1 MPRGRA
7 PRVIMSLR
15 LRLALAFLLLSAL
28 PLGGFALYSYSSSS
42 AALRRAA
49 EAEAGDLARDLA
61 TRVESVAEDLDR
73 SIRVLARVPVEA
85 WAAPEAESDPR
96 IEAAIADLGPALGFV
111 EGFSFVPGPAAA
123 PVAAAAPA
131 PPAAPPPPAAAS
143 RPAVEFTF
151 GVGTTEHRKAARLSE
166 AQREEIRR
174 ELAKVRQQ
182 ISKSVREAATARAAG
197 ADAQGIEM
205 AIRAQR
211 LAVRELEKLAAGAPV
226 ETIDA
231 PPAPKPGTGDV
242 VRWKYAFGGDGEKG
256 PIPGEFTCDIESGD
270 RVLGQIQAKVK
281 ATELLRTVLAQTDRE
296 RGEIPFALDGDGQLY
311 VAEADD
317 AARLRDLPALEAMRR
332 GEGAAG
338 KASDGDWIV
347 VARQDPAT
355 DFRYGIARPLS
366 RPMAELKRATA
377 RNFTFGLALVGL
389 ALVGMVPVSGR
400 LVRNVRRL
408 EDGASRIADGDLAA
422 RVPVTSKDELGRLA
436 ATFNRM
442 AEQLAEHQDRLIE
455 QERLR
460 KEEEISRR
468 LLAAENER
476 RRRELEEA
484 RDFQLSLLPRELP
497 RRDGLDL
504 AVSMTTATEV
514 GGDYYDFL
522 EGPGDR
528 LILAVGD
535 ATGHGAAAGTMVTA
549 VKGLFAGGAGEV
561 APATFLRAANA
572 AVHRM
577 GLVRRAMALTV
588 ARLEGRRL
596 VLSAAGMPPAL
607 HHAAARGKV
616 SEIALAGT
624 PLGARADF
632 PYAEA
637 AVDLAPGDAVLFV
650 SDGLPELPNAAGEP
664 FGYERLAARFAELA
678 TGDARAI
685 VAGLEATV
693 AAWSPDRSPADDVT
707 FLVLKAL

>member
-1 MPRGRA
+1 
-7 PRVIMSLR
+7 MSLR

-28 PLGGFALYSYSSSS
+28 PLGGFALYSYTSSS

-49 EAEAGDLARDLA
+49 EAEASDLARDLA
-61 TRVESVAEDLDR
+61 TRVESVTSDLDR
-73 SIRVLARVPVEA
+73 SIRGLARVPVEA
-85 WAAPEAESDPR
+85 WTDPTAEPDPR
-96 IEAAIADLGPALGFV
+96 LELAIADLGPAIEFI
-111 EGFSFVPGPAAA
+111 EGFSFVPGPVAA
-123 PVAAAAPA
+123 PAPGPAPAPAAAPA
-131 PPAAPPPPAAAS
+131 PPEPP

-151 GVGTTEHRKAARLSE
+151 GIGATERREAARLSE

-174 ELAKVRQQ
+174 ELAQVREQ

-197 ADAQGIEM
+197 ADPQGIEV
-205 AIRAQR
+205 AIRAQQ
-211 LAVRELEKLAAGAPV
+211 LAIRELEKLAAGAP
-226 ETIDA
+226 IDPA
-231 PPAPKPGTGDV
+231 DREPAPKPADGGV
-242 VRWKYAFGGDGEKG
+242 VRWKYAFGGDDEKG
-256 PIPGEFTCDIESGD
+256 PIPGGFTCDIESGD

-296 RGEIPFALDGDGQLY
+296 RGEIPFALDGEGQLY
-311 VAEADD
+311 VAEAED
-317 AARLRDLPALEAMRR
+317 ATRLRDLPALAAMRH
-332 GEGAAG
+332 GEGAPG

-347 VARQDPAT
+347 VARQHPAT
-355 DFRYGIARPLS
+355 AFRYGIARPLS

-408 EDGASRIADGDLAA
+408 EDGASRIAAGDLSA

-442 AEQLAEHQDRLIE
+442 AEQLAENQDRLIE

-549 VKGLFAGGAGEV
+549 VKGLFAGGAGAV
-561 APATFLRAANA
+561 APAAFLRAANA

-607 HHAAARGKV
+607 HHSAARGTV

-637 AVDLAPGDAVLFV
+637 AIDLAPGDAVLFV

-678 TGDARAI
+678 AGDARAI
-685 VAGLEATV
+685 VAGLEASV
-693 AAWSPDRSPADDVT
+693 GGWSPDRSPVDDVT
-707 FLVLKAL
+707 FLVLKLL

>member
-1 MPRGRA
+1 
-7 PRVIMSLR
+7 MSLR

-49 EAEAGDLARDLA
+49 EAEAGELARDLA
-61 TRVESVAEDLDR
+61 TRVESVTRDLDR
-73 SIRVLARVPVEA
+73 GIRVLARVPVEA
-85 WAAPEAESDPR
+85 WAAPAAEPDPR
-96 IEAAIADLGPALGFV
+96 IEAAIADLGPALEFV
-111 EGFSFVPGPAAA
+111 EGFSFVPGPVPAPAPVAPTAAPPPASAPA
-123 PVAAAAPA
+123 PVAAPEPPA
-131 PPAAPPPPAAAS
+131 PP

-151 GVGTTEHRKAARLSE
+151 GTATTAHRRATHLSE
-166 AQREEIRR
+166 AQRAEIRR
-174 ELAKVRQQ
+174 ELAKVREQ
-182 ISKSVREAATARAAG
+182 ISKSVREAAAARSAG
-197 ADAQGIEM
+197 ADAAGIEV
-205 AIRAQR
+205 AIRAQEI
-211 LAVRELEKLAAGAPV
+211 AIRELEKLASGAPV
-226 ETIDA
+226 GTVDPA
-231 PPAPKPGTGDV
+231 PAPKAGTGDV
-242 VRWKYAFGGDGEKG
+242 VRWKYAFNGDGEKG
-256 PIPGEFTCDIESGD
+256 PIPGGFTCDVESGD

-281 ATELLRTVLAQTDRE
+281 ATELLRTVLSQTDRD
-296 RGEIPFALDGDGQLY
+296 RGEIPFALDADDQLY
-311 VAEADD
+311 VADSED
-317 AARLRDLPALEAMRR
+317 AGRLRDLPALEALRR
-332 GEGAAG
+332 GDGGPG

-355 DFRYGIARPLS
+355 AFRYGIARPLS

-377 RNFTFGLALVGL
+377 RNFTFGMALVGL

-408 EDGASRIADGDLAA
+408 EDGASRIAAGDLAA

-442 AEQLAEHQDRLIE
+442 AEQLAENQDRLIE

-497 RRDGLDL
+497 RRDGFDV

-522 EGPGDR
+522 EARDGR

-549 VKGLFAGGAGEV
+549 VKGLFAGGAAEV
-561 APATFLRAANA
+561 APAAFLRAANA

-577 GLVRRAMALTV
+577 GLVRRAMALSV
-588 ARLEGRRL
+588 ASLEGRRL
-596 VLSAAGMPPAL
+596 LLSAAGMPPAL
-607 HHAAARGKV
+607 HHAAARGAV

-637 AVDLAPGDAVLFV
+637 TVDLAAGDAVLFV

-685 VAGLEATV
+685 VSGLEASV
-693 AAWSPDRSPADDVT
+693 ADWSPDRSPADDVT

>member
-1 MPRGRA
+1 
-7 PRVIMSLR
+7 V
-15 LRLALAFLLLSAL
+15 
-28 PLGGFALYSYSSSS
+28 
-42 AALRRAA
+42 
-49 EAEAGDLARDLA
+49 
-61 TRVESVAEDLDR
+61 
-73 SIRVLARVPVEA
+73 
-85 WAAPEAESDPR
+85 AAPA
-96 IEAAIADLGPALGFV
+96 PA
-111 EGFSFVPGPAAA
+111 PAAA
-123 PVAAAAPA
+123 PR
-131 PPAAPPPPAAAS
+131 PPAAPPPPA
-143 RPAVEFTF
+143 VELTF
-151 GVGTTEHRKAARLSE
+151 GIGTAEHRKASRLSE

-174 ELAKVRQQ
+174 ELAKVREQ
-182 ISKSVREAATARAAG
+182 IARSVREAAAARSAG
-197 ADAQGIEM
+197 ADAAGLEV
-205 AIRAQR
+205 AIRAQEIAIR
-211 LAVRELEKLAAGAPV
+211 QLEKLAAGTPAEAVEPERAPG
-226 ETIDA
+226 T
-231 PPAPKPGTGDV
+231 GTGDV
-242 VRWKYAFGGDGEKG
+242 VRWKYAFGGEGEKG
-256 PIPGEFTCDIESGD
+256 PIPGAFTCDVESGD

-281 ATELLRTVLAQTDRE
+281 ATELLRTVLSQTDRE
-296 RGEIPFALDGDGQLY
+296 RGEIPFALDGEGQLY

-332 GEGAAG
+332 GTGAPG

-355 DFRYGIARPLS
+355 AFRYGIARPLS

-377 RNFTFGLALVGL
+377 RNFSFGLALVGL
-389 ALVGMVPVSGR
+389 ALAGMVPVSGR

-442 AEQLAEHQDRLIE
+442 AEQLAEHQERLLE

-497 RRDGLDL
+497 RRDGIDL

-522 EGPGDR
+522 DGPGGR

-561 APATFLRAANA
+561 APAAFLRAANA

-588 ARLEGRRL
+588 ARLDGRRL

-607 HHAAARGKV
+607 HHVAARAKV

-624 PLGARADF
+624 PLGARGDF
-632 PYAEA
+632 PYTEA
-637 AVDLAPGDAVLFV
+637 AIDLAAGDAVLFV

-664 FGYERLAARFAELA
+664 FGYERLAGRFAELA

-685 VAGLEATV
+685 VAGLEASV
-693 AAWSPDRSPADDVT
+693 AAWSPDHSPADDVT
-707 FLVLKAL
+707 FLVLKVL

>member
-1 MPRGRA
+1 
-7 PRVIMSLR
+7 MSLR

-49 EAEAGDLARDLA
+49 EAEAGELARDLA

-85 WAAPEAESDPR
+85 WAAPDTESDPR
-96 IEAAIADLGPALGFV
+96 IEAAIADLGPALEFV
-111 EGFSFVPGPAAA
+111 EGFSFVPGPVAAPRAPEPAAA
-123 PVAAAAPA
+123 PQPAAAPA
-131 PPAAPPPPAAAS
+131 PAAAPRPPAAPP
-143 RPAVEFTF
+143 RPSVEFTF
-151 GVGTTEHRKAARLSE
+151 GVGTAEQRRESRLS
-166 AQREEIRR
+166 ATQREEIRR
-174 ELAKVRQQ
+174 ELAKVRAQ
-182 ISKSVREAATARAAG
+182 IAKSVRDAAAARSAG
-197 ADAQGIEM
+197 ADAAGIEV
-205 AIRAQR
+205 AIRAQEIAIR
-211 LAVRELEKLAAGAPV
+211 QLEKLAAGAPA
-226 ETIDA
+226 EEIE
-231 PPAPKPGTGDV
+231 PEPKPAAGTGDV
-242 VRWKYAFGGDGEKG
+242 VRWKYAFGAEDEKG
-256 PIPGEFTCDIESGD
+256 PIPGAFTCDVESGD

-281 ATELLRTVLAQTDRE
+281 ATELLRTVLSQTDRE
-296 RGEIPFALDGDGQLY
+296 RGEIPFALDGEGQLY

-317 AARLRDLPALEAMRR
+317 ATRLRDLPALEAMRR
-332 GEGAAG
+332 GAGAPG

-355 DFRYGIARPLS
+355 AFRYGIARPLS

-408 EDGASRIADGDLAA
+408 EDGASRIASGDLAA

-436 ATFNRM
+436 TTFNRM
-442 AEQLAEHQDRLIE
+442 AEQLAEHQDRLLE

-549 VKGLFAGGAGEV
+549 VKGLFAGGAGAV
-561 APATFLRAANA
+561 PPAAFLRAANA

-607 HHAAARGKV
+607 HHAAAPAKV

-632 PYAEA
+632 PYTEA
-637 AVDLAPGDAVLFV
+637 TVDLAAGDAVLFV

-685 VAGLEATV
+685 VAGLEASV

>member
-1 MPRGRA
+1 
-7 PRVIMSLR
+7 MSLR

-49 EAEAGDLARDLA
+49 EAEASELARDLA

-73 SIRVLARVPVEA
+73 SIRVLARVPAEA
-85 WAAPEAESDPR
+85 WATSEAESDPR
-96 IEAAIADLGPALGFV
+96 IEAALADLGPALEFV
-111 EGFSFVPGPAAA
+111 EGFSFVPGPAPAA
-123 PVAAAAPA
+123 PPRPATAPAPAAAPA
-131 PPAAPPPPAAAS
+131 PPAPP

-151 GVGTTEHRKAARLSE
+151 GVGSSGHRRATGLSE
-166 AQREEIRR
+166 AQREELRR
-174 ELAKVRQQ
+174 ELAKVREQ
-182 ISKSVREAATARAAG
+182 IAKSLREAAVARAAG
-197 ADAQGIEM
+197 ADAAPIEE
-205 AIRAQR
+205 AVRAQR
-211 LAVRELEKLAAGAPV
+211 LAMRELEKLAAGAPV
-226 ETIDA
+226 GA
-231 PPAPKPGTGDV
+231 AVGAPAPQGAEGAV
-242 VRWKYAFGGDGEKG
+242 VRWKYTFADGGEKG
-256 PIPGEFTCDIESGD
+256 PIPGGFTCDIESGD
-270 RVLGQIQAKVK
+270 RVVGQIQAKVK
-281 ATELLRTVLAQTDRE
+281 ASDLLRTVLAQTDRE
-296 RGEIPFALDGDGQLY
+296 RGEIPFALDGEGQLY
-311 VAEADD
+311 VAESDD
-317 AARLRDLPALEAMRR
+317 ATRLRDLPALAALRR
-332 GEGAAG
+332 GEELPGR
-338 KASDGDWIV
+338 ASDGDWIV

-355 DFRYGIARPLS
+355 EFRYGIARPLS

-377 RNFTFGLALVGL
+377 RNFTFGMALVGL
-389 ALVGMVPVSGR
+389 ALVGMVPVSTH

-408 EDGASRIADGDLAA
+408 EDGASRIAAGDLAA
-422 RVPVTSKDELGRLA
+422 RVPVTSRDELGRLA
-436 ATFNRM
+436 VTFNRM

-497 RRDGLDL
+497 RRDGFDL

-522 EGPGDR
+522 DGPSGR
-528 LILAVGD
+528 LVLAVGD

-561 APATFLRAANA
+561 APAAFLRAANA

-607 HHAAARGKV
+607 HHAAARGAV

-678 TGDARAI
+678 AGDARAI
-685 VAGLEATV
+685 VAGLESSV
-693 AAWSPDRSPADDVT
+693 AAWSPDRPPADDVT